1 MSVNEFEQQ
10 VQQKMTELQLRPSAE
25 VWEEVERRIRKEKK
39 RRRIIFWF
47 FIFGALFLGGTGW
60 WITNLK
66 YEGTANNL
74 TINTNNKP
82 VENKPTEEISTA
94 NIRIDSTS
102 IGLQNKK
109 ISENDKVENN
119 LIKTPQIPRV
129 TNKTQSIPVEKLS
142 FKKKDVK
149 TNLRIE
155 KLTID
160 KIATT
165 EIETAQITHPQ
176 QTAVSGNGI
185 QTNSDTTQS
194 LLANGIDQ
202 KTNISPIQTVEKKE
216 DIQTAVTNENES
228 IISKKNDSAI
238 TNDVKTIAPIK
249 IDKNKKWEWGITSGI
264 GLSGITE
271 GNSIFAREKSY
282 MVNSSQLINGGV
294 FRGPI
299 SPVIYT
305 VASPKNGVS
314 WHLGVYGKRK
324 FSKRTAIVTGINLSS
339 YATIQ
344 QTGALVDSSRVF
356 TDSRGTTVANNY
368 YLNGAVNSY
377 SNHYY
382 YLQLPIYYHWQLNKG
397 NKFPL
402 YFQNG
407 LSLGFLA
414 GSDAIVYN
422 DLANVFYRNNKQLNK
437 FQLSYQ
443 SGLFTNI
450 FKQTKM
456 PLSVGVLFNYSISKL
471 QKENSI
477 ENKHLTSFG
486 IQLGWKLKK

>member
-25 VWEEVERRIRKEKK
+25 VWEEVEKRIRKEKK

-47 FIFGALFLGGTGW
+47 FIFGTLLLGGTGW

-66 YEGTANNL
+66 YEGTTDNL

-82 VENKPTEEISTA
+82 VDNKPAEEISIA
-94 NIRIDSTS
+94 NVKIDSTN

-109 ISENDKVENN
+109 IRENDTIENN
-119 LIKTPQIPRV
+119 QLKTSQIPTT
-129 TNKTQSIPVEKLS
+129 TNKTQSIPVGKLI

-149 TNLRIE
+149 ISLRTA

-165 EIETAQITHPQ
+165 EIETAEITRPQ
-176 QTAVSGNGI
+176 QTAVSGNSI
-185 QTNSDTTQS
+185 QTNFDITQS

-202 KTNISPIQTVEKKE
+202 KTNLSSIQTVEKE
-216 DIQTAVTNENES
+216 NNDLTAVTTKNES
-228 IISKKNDSAI
+228 IISKKNDSVVAS
-238 TNDVKTIAPIK
+238 DVKDIAPIK
-249 IDKNKKWEWGITSGI
+249 IDKSKKWEWGITSGI
-264 GLSGITE
+264 GLSGISE
-271 GNSIFAREKSY
+271 GHSIFAREKSY
-282 MVNSSQLINGGV
+282 MVNSSQLINAGV

-314 WHLGVYGKRK
+314 WHLGIYGKK
-324 FSKRTAIVTGINLSS
+324 KLTKRTAISTGINLSS

-344 QTGALVDSSRVF
+344 QTGVIEDSSRVF
-356 TDSRGTTVANNY
+356 TDSRGTTVVNNY
-368 YLNGAVNSY
+368 YLNGTVNSY

-422 DLANVFYRNNKQLNK
+422 DLANVFYQNNKQLNK

-450 FKQTKM
+450 FKQTKK
-456 PLSVGVLFNYSISKL
+456 PLSVGMLFNYSISKL

-486 IQLGWKLKK
+486 IQLGWKLMK